1 MNLERHITT
10 EAQSG
15 LFFLGCRPRTRG
27 YIPRQ
32 EYTQEIIVIGLEA
45 ACCLWGYISH
55 PLFY

>member
-32 EYTQEIIVIGLEA
+32 EYTQEIIVIGLED

-55 PLFY
+55 PLF